1 MGLADIKITDEE
13 ALQIAANGGPLDLYV
28 KLSCQDPQRLLRL
41 TCWYRER
48 WNGMAGPLIERLE
61 YVRYTSMPLTDLSDQ

>member
-1 MGLADIKITDEE
+1 MDLADIKITDEE

-41 TCWYRER
+41 TY
-48 WNGMAGPLIERLE
+48 
-61 YVRYTSMPLTDLSDQ
+61 